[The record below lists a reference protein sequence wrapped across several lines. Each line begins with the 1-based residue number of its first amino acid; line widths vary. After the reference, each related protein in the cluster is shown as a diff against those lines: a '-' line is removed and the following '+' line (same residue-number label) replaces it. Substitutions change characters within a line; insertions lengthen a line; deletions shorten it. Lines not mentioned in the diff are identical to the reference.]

1 MKHDENILVVARNKL
16 FQEQPLQGFLE
27 LPSFDY
33 YQETIETNKEFLPR
47 SMMEQDPSYKQ
58 IIPYL
63 IFSFDNKI
71 FLMQRAGNAGEQ
83 RLKNKYT
90 LGIGGHIREHDIAGS
105 TIFDWA
111 TREFNEE
118 VHYDGSLR
126 IQPLGL
132 INDESNAVGQV
143 HLGFAFLLKGDSE
156 NIRIRSE
163 LQQGSLLS
171 LDQCALFFDQMET
184 WSQIAFTYLQQDFLR
199 NECGNINQ

>member
-33 YQETIETNKEFLPR
+33 YQKTIETNKEFLPR

-90 LGIGGHIREHDIAGS
+90 LGIGGHIREHDIEGL

-118 VHYDGSLR
+118 VYYDGSLS

-143 HLGFAFLLKGDSE
+143 HLGFAFLLKGDSG

-163 LQQGSLLS
+163 LQNGSLLS
-171 LDQCALFFDQMET
+171 LEQCASFFDQMET